1 MTTAAVPHLAPEAA
15 AFYRAQSLFSD
26 PGDMVGLY
34 ADLPHG
40 VGELATVVRNLMIH
54 RVESG
59 QWGIPVDEQRMHDDA
74 ETRYVD
80 DILRLV
86 AGRSTEPLTG
96 SRPYGDRFVGICRDF
111 TLLHVSLLR
120 HLGIPARLRSGFA
133 DYFGTD
139 GFHFDHVVT
148 EYWDEGRG
156 WLLADAQ
163 IHDPGH
169 YALDFDPADIP
180 RDRFLTAGRAW
191 QLLRSGEADPRTF
204 GLPPAGGD
212 FTGRWFVAAD
222 IRLDL
227 AALNKV
233 ETLLWDTWGSGA
245 TGGPGDGG
253 ADGFGADIGEDLLA
267 VYDRAAALTAGDVPF
282 AAARELF
289 AGSDELRTPPTVTCH
304 APFNGR
310 SQVTLRR

>member
-1 MTTAAVPHLAPEAA
+1 MTTAAAAHLAPEAA
-15 AFYRAQSLFSD
+15 AFYTSQSLFSD
-26 PGDMVGLY
+26 PGAMAGLY
-34 ADLPHG
+34 ADLPRDAG
-40 VGELATVVRNLMIH
+40 ALARVVRDLMIH

-59 QWGIPVDEQRMHDDA
+59 QWDVPVDEHRMHNDA
-74 ETRYVD
+74 ETRYID
-80 DILRLV
+80 DILRLI
-86 AGRSTEPLTG
+86 AGRSAEPLVNR
-96 SRPYGDRFVGICRDF
+96 RPYGERFVGICRDF

-133 DYFGTD
+133 DYFGSD

-148 EYWDEGRG
+148 EYWDDTRG

-169 YALDFDPADIP
+169 YTMDFDPADVP

-191 QLLRSGEADPRTF
+191 QILRAGEADPRTF
-204 GLPPAGGD
+204 GLPPAGGE
-212 FTGRWFVAAD
+212 FTGRWFVAGD

-233 ETLLWDTWGSGA
+233 ETLLWDVWGSGE
-245 TGGPGDGG
+245 TGGPGDSGG
-253 ADGFGADIGEDLLA
+253 DGSGPVMADDLLA
-267 VYDRAAALTAGDVPF
+267 VYDRAAAITAGDVPF
-282 AAARELF
+282 AEARELF
-289 AGSDELRTPPTVTCH
+289 ASSDELRTPPTVTCH
-304 APFNGR
+304 APFNGP